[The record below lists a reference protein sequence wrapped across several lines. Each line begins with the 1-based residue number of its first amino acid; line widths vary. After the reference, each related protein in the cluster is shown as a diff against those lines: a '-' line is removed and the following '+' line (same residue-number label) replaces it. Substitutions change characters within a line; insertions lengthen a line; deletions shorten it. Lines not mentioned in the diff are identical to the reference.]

1 MRKSGNN
8 TKKMCWKLIIH
19 NYKKELILSKD
30 YSTLSQIGEEL
41 GYTYNVVNDMV
52 RGRKQPS
59 KGRYDSQYLIIRLDN
74 EVELTGEV
82 IIE

>member
-1 MRKSGNN
+1 
-8 TKKMCWKLIIH
+8 MCWKLIIH

>member
-8 TKKMCWKLIIH
+8 TKKKCWKLIIH